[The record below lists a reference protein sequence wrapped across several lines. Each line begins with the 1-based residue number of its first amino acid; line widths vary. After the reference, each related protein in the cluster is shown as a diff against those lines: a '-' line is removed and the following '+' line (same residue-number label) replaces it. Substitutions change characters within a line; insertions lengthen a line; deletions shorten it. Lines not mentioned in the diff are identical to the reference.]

1 MAGSKL
7 GTRNKGSSLAPT
19 HRERDTR
26 KKAKRT
32 NEFLARQT
40 GHKPKEAPKLSPRVS
55 LKPIHSRFEENK
67 SGTRPRTELQRPL
80 RKDKETSVTAVQN
93 GGS

>member
-7 GTRNKGSSLAPT
+7 GTRNKGSSLTPT

-32 NEFLARQT
+32 TEFLTRLT
-40 GHKPKEAPKLSPRVS
+40 GHKPKEAPKLYPRVS

-93 GGS
+93 GES